1 MVKERVITVEYLEPS
16 MSLELL
22 GKFPDNSALGFD
34 YSQSG
39 IWSPLL
45 PRGRHAPASLLRS
58 QVRKKLVYGSPV
70 TIRKV
75 KAKFSNKKKQTAAGK
90 NLDFTPIPSAKLVSQ
105 FWNSVC
111 WKIESIEKNQTH
123 LELAQG
129 WKRVLRAA
137 AKRFKIR
144 GKSPLQMVSPT
155 S

>member
-22 GKFPDNSALGFD
+22 GKFPDNAALGFD

-58 QVRKKLVYGSPV
+58 QVRKKLLYGSPM

-75 KAKFSNKKKQTAAGK
+75 KAKFSNKKKKQSANGK
-90 NLDFTPIPSAKLVSQ
+90 NLDFTQIPSPKLVCP

-111 WKIESIEKNQTH
+111 
-123 LELAQG
+123 

-137 AKRFKIR
+137 AKRFKIP
-144 GKSPLQMVSPT
+144 GKSPLQMVPPT

>member
-58 QVRKKLVYGSPV
+58 QVRKKLLSGSPV

-75 KAKFSNKKKQTAAGK
+75 KAKFSKKKRKQSALGK
-90 NLDFTPIPSAKLVSQ
+90 NLDFTPIPSPKL
-105 FWNSVC
+105 
-111 WKIESIEKNQTH
+111 
-123 LELAQG
+123 G
-129 WKRVLRAA
+129 PWKRALRAA
-137 AKRFKIR
+137 AKRFKIL
-144 GKSPLQMVSPT
+144 GKSPLQMVPPT